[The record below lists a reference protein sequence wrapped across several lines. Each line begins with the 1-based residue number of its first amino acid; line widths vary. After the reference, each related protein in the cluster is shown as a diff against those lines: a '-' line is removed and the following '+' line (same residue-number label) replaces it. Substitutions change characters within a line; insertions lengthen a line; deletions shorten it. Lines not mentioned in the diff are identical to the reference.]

1 MSDSQDIITCVHWFA
16 TSGSSQPMIPSMNT
30 EPLLKLGFTTND
42 VIAIHQE
49 FVNMQQEL
57 PIDELHKLGIRAG
70 VYSLKITKF
79 HTAEHYSI
87 LRLPSGKIITAQR
100 DDEGNGPGLLCTWG
114 SISPPV
120 SD

>member
-1 MSDSQDIITCVHWFA
+1 MSDSQDVITCVHWFVYNK
-16 TSGSSQPMIPSMNT
+16 SQPMTPSINT

-70 VYSLKITKF
+70 VYSLKLDMKLS
-79 HTAEHYSI
+79 AEHYSI

-100 DDEGNGPGLLCTWG
+100 DNEGNGPGLLCTWRDT
-114 SISPPV
+114 SLPV